1 MSSREGPWCL
11 EETRQ
16 GYVEPV
22 SGHRIPA
29 GIVNAREASARF
41 SLARHRP
48 GPGLRPFV
56 DHLWV
61 LRWDLRDRPPHEQ
74 VVLPNLAVNLTF
86 FSDANGAFGPGK
98 RPFRYVVA
106 GKDHGIGVRFRPG
119 AFRAFLTG
127 PVSMIS
133 GRSVP
138 LTDLFPGAVP
148 VTESVRNA
156 TNDFEMV
163 RAAEELL
170 LAKRPVLTAAA
181 RTAIEAVETIAGEPA
196 ITRVSELS
204 SRTGLSQRS
213 LQRLFAE
220 HVGTTP
226 KWAIQVYRLNEAAA
240 RITAEDQ
247 PDYAELATA
256 LGYSDQAHF
265 IRDFR
270 SVTGWVPTEYARLNR
285 VQEQESRRE

>member
-1 MSSREGPWCL
+1 MSR
-11 EETRQ
+11 
-16 GYVEPV
+16 
-22 SGHRIPA
+22 HRIPA
-29 GIVNAREASARF
+29 GIVNAREASAKF
-41 SLARHRP
+41 GLVRHRP
-48 GPGLRPFV
+48 SPELRPFV
-56 DHLWV
+56 DHHWV
-61 LRWDLRDRPPHEQ
+61 LRWDLRGRPAHEQ
-74 VVLPNLAVNLTF
+74 VVLPNLAVNVTF
-86 FSDANGAFGPGK
+86 FRDAAAASGPGK
-98 RPFRYVVA
+98 RPFRYLVE

-127 PVSMIS
+127 PVTMIS
-133 GRSVP
+133 GCSVP
-138 LTDLFPGAVP
+138 LTDLFAEAAG

-156 TNDFEMV
+156 TDDFEMV
-163 RAAEELL
+163 RRCEELL
-170 LAKRPVLTAAA
+170 LAKHPVLTAAA
-181 RTAIEAVETIAGEPA
+181 RTAIEAVETIAAEPA
-196 ITRVSELS
+196 ITRVGELS

-240 RITAEDQ
+240 RIAAEER

-270 SVTGWVPTEYARLNR
+270 SVTGWAPTEYARLNR
-285 VQEQESRRE
+285 VQEQESRREKFPGGSKV

>member
-1 MSSREGPWCL
+1 M
-11 EETRQ
+11 
-16 GYVEPV
+16 

-29 GIVNAREASARF
+29 GIVNAREASTNF
-41 SLARHRP
+41 SLARHSP
-48 GPGLRPFV
+48 APGLLPFV
-56 DHLWV
+56 DHHWL
-61 LRWDLRDRPPHEQ
+61 LRWDLTGRPPHEQ
-74 VVLPNLAVNLTF
+74 VVLPNLAVNVTF
-86 FSDANGAFGPGK
+86 FRDAAGAFGPGK
-98 RPFRYVVA
+98 RPFRYVVEGA
-106 GKDHGIGVRFRPG
+106 DQGIGVRFRPG

-127 PVSMIS
+127 PVTMIS

-138 LTDLFPGAVP
+138 LTDLFPGAAG

-156 TNDFEMV
+156 TNDFEMI
-163 RAAEELL
+163 RAVEELL
-170 LAKRPVLTAAA
+170 LANHPELTAAA
-181 RTAIEAVETIAGEPA
+181 RSAIEAVETIAGDPA
-196 ITRVSELS
+196 ITRVGELS

-220 HVGTTP
+220 HVGAAP

-240 RITAEDQ
+240 RIAARVE
-247 PDYAELATA
+247 PDYAELATE

-270 SVTGWVPTEYARLNR
+270 SVTGRPPTEYARLNR

>member
-1 MSSREGPWCL
+1 M
-11 EETRQ
+11 
-16 GYVEPV
+16 

-29 GIVNAREASARF
+29 GVVNAREASAAF
-41 SLARHRP
+41 SLVRHQP
-48 GPGLRPFV
+48 APELRPFV
-56 DHLWV
+56 DHHWV
-61 LRWDLRDRPPHEQ
+61 LRWDLGDRPPHEQ
-74 VVLPNLAVNLTF
+74 VVLPNLAVNVTF
-86 FSDANGAFGPGK
+86 FGDASGASGASGPGK

-106 GKDHGIGVRFRPG
+106 GRDHGIGVRFRPG

-127 PVSMIS
+127 PVTMIS

-138 LTDLFPGAVP
+138 LTDLFTGAVP

-170 LAKRPVLTAAA
+170 LAKHPALTAAA
-181 RTAIEAVETIAGEPA
+181 RTAIEAVETIAAEPA
-196 ITRVSELS
+196 ITRVGELS

-220 HVGTTP
+220 HVGTAP

-240 RITAEDQ
+240 RIAAEER
-247 PDYAELATA
+247 PDYAELATV
-256 LGYSDQAHF
+256 LGYSDQAHL

>member
-1 MSSREGPWCL
+1 M
-11 EETRQ
+11 
-16 GYVEPV
+16 

-29 GIVNAREASARF
+29 GIVDARGANAAF
-41 SLARHRP
+41 SLVRRP
-48 GPGLRPFV
+48 PTPELRPFV
-56 DHLWV
+56 DHHWI
-61 LRWDLRDRPPHEQ
+61 LRWDLGDRPPHEQ
-74 VVLPNLAVNLTF
+74 VVLPNLAVNVTF
-86 FSDANGAFGPGK
+86 FSDATGASGPGK

-106 GKDHGIGVRFRPG
+106 GTDHGIGVRFRPG

-127 PVSMIS
+127 PVTMIS

-138 LTDLFPGAVP
+138 LTDLFTGAVP

-163 RAAEELL
+163 RRCEQLL
-170 LAKRPVLTAAA
+170 LTKQPVLTAAA
-181 RTAIEAVETIAGEPA
+181 RTAIEAVETIAAEPA
-196 ITRVSELS
+196 ITRVGELS
-204 SRTGLSQRS
+204 SRTGLSHRS

-220 HVGTTP
+220 HVGAAP

-240 RITAEDQ
+240 RIAAEER
-247 PDYAELATA
+247 PDYAELATV

-265 IRDFR
+265 SRDFR
-270 SVTGWVPTEYARLNR
+270 SVTGWAPTEYARLNR